1 MEREA
6 EDSVERGNEES
17 AVFERREQAEI
28 DNNRKC
34 DKQFGYL
41 SAAVFFYSER
51 DSIIKYGAENQ
62 QAYPDR
68 LTPWLEYK
76 WCNAKNDIFRL
87 VVLHDKIEEQGHGK
101 EYEQKHETRKDHLI
115 SPFLRVW

>member
-41 SAAVFFYSER
+41 FAAVFFYSER
-51 DSIIKYGAENQ
+51 DSIIKY
-62 QAYPDR
+62 
-68 LTPWLEYK
+68 
-76 WCNAKNDIFRL
+76 
-87 VVLHDKIEEQGHGK
+87 
-101 EYEQKHETRKDHLI
+101 
-115 SPFLRVW
+115 